1 MQIAQRLIEQRRK
14 YKKTQKDIAD
24 ILNVNRA
31 TYGLY
36 ETGVNLPPIDK
47 LVILAD
53 HFNVSIDYLCGREI
67 TANKFIYQ
75 QLTAA
80 REMCAALENTIEDVL
95 NNGKTNW

>member
-14 YKKTQKDIAD
+14 HKKTQKDIAD
-24 ILNVNRA
+24 VLNVNRA

-47 LVILAD
+47 LALLAD
-53 HFNVSIDYLCGREI
+53 YFGVSIDYLCGREI
-67 TANKFIYQ
+67 AVNEFIYQ
-75 QLTAA
+75 QLTVA

-95 NNGKTNW
+95 RNATKQ

>member
-14 YKKTQKDIAD
+14 HKKTQKEIAD
-24 ILNVNRA
+24 VLNVNRA

-36 ETGVNLPPIDK
+36 ENGTNNPPIEK
-47 LVILAD
+47 LIAIAD
-53 HFNVSIDYLCGREI
+53 YFGVSIDYLCGREMVP
-67 TANKFIYQ
+67 NEFLYQ
-75 QLTAA
+75 KLTAA